1 MIKIKNVT
9 YRYRDVAEAALR
21 NLSLEI
27 SEGESLCIMGSN
39 GSGKSTLARVMAG
52 LLKVTEGRVTIDGV
66 DAADKSQGNKTG
78 LLFQNPDNQMVAV
91 LVEKEVAFA
100 LENAACPRREME
112 ERVDAALVMFGIG
125 PLRMRMTSELS
136 GGEKQ
141 LVALAAV
148 MVQKPRVLVLDEP
161 DSYLD
166 ENGKKILL
174 QQLARLRA
182 DNPRLVEICITQY
195 PQTARLYP
203 RLVVLDRGR
212 IVADRTPEIVFADRA
227 LTLATGLRYDLE
239 QYQRREVAI
248 PGISSHLVENKKP
261 DRLMFNH
268 LTFGYR
274 REPLLN
280 NVSFTLERGES
291 LGLVGPTGAGKSTL
305 AMLGTG
311 LLKPAQGMVAFYR
324 GQELLSHQVQ
334 PGWVSGVFQQPERQ
348 FFLSSC
354 EEEIR
359 FGPKNFNLDLNPE
372 ETAGFF
378 KLVGLEPEKFAGR
391 DPFSLS
397 VGEKRRLAFA
407 AVLATCAPFIFFD
420 EPTSALD
427 REGVGRFIIM
437 SRELKKLGA
446 GQLIISHDGDIIKA
460 LTNRVIYL
468 PGDGSFKIMS
478 TTELFQNEWYSEIIS
493 SPAFMDE

>member
-334 PGWVSGVFQQPERQ
+334 PGWV
-348 FFLSSC
+348 
-354 EEEIR
+354 
-359 FGPKNFNLDLNPE
+359 
-372 ETAGFF
+372 
-378 KLVGLEPEKFAGR
+378 
-391 DPFSLS
+391 
-397 VGEKRRLAFA
+397 
-407 AVLATCAPFIFFD
+407 
-420 EPTSALD
+420 
-427 REGVGRFIIM
+427 
-437 SRELKKLGA
+437 
-446 GQLIISHDGDIIKA
+446 
-460 LTNRVIYL
+460 
-468 PGDGSFKIMS
+468 
-478 TTELFQNEWYSEIIS
+478 
-493 SPAFMDE
+493 